1 MEKTK
6 LSLRYLNDGKA
17 ILLNDYIYD
26 INGYQIKV
34 FKGFISDGASIPKVL
49 QCIYN
54 PYGKWIKGAIIHD
67 YLYSKYNNTGINRK
81 LADKIFKYIM
91 KETKVNNSTISK
103 FYTAVRVFG
112 ELNWQSKIE
121 NEGYKD
127 RAIIDRTKEAIEYY
141 SYWNRILK
149 I

>member
-6 LSLRYLNDGKA
+6 LLLRYLNDGKA
-17 ILLNDYIYD
+17 ILLNDYVYS
-26 INGYQIKV
+26 INGYEITV
-34 FKGFISDGASIPKVL
+34 FKGFITDGASIPKVL

-81 LADKIFKYIM
+81 LADKIFYHIM
-91 KETKVNNSTISK
+91 KETKVNNSTINK
-103 FYTAVRVFG
+103 FYRAVRVFG
-112 ELNWQSKIE
+112 EISWQDKIE

-127 RAIIDRTKEAIEYY
+127 RAIVDHTKEAKEYY
-141 SYWNRILK
+141 NFWDKILGL
-149 I
+149 

>member
-17 ILLNDYIYD
+17 ILLNDYVYS
-26 INGYQIKV
+26 INGYEITV
-34 FKGFISDGASIPKVL
+34 FKGFITDGASIPKCL
-49 QCIYN
+49 QCIYS
-54 PYGKWIKGAIIHD
+54 PYGKYIKAAVIHD
-67 YLYSKYNNTGINRK
+67 FLYSKFNNTGINRT
-81 LADKIFKYIM
+81 LADKIFKFIM
-91 KETKVNNSTISK
+91 KETKVNNSTINK
-103 FYTAVRVFG
+103 FYRAVRVFG
-112 ELNWQSKIE
+112 EMSWQSKIE

-127 RAIIDRTKEAIEYY
+127 RAIIDRTKEAMEYY